1 MDYATALR
9 TLRAAINDPAQ
20 HGERW
25 HFTTRLPDAAE
36 LADIRAVTANALPED
51 YYRFIATCGSGAYF
65 DDDWPVVFY
74 DAAELRAQNAYYREL
89 LAEELAALPPD
100 APAPQS
106 GRLIVVGEHQAMGDW
121 FGFDTSR
128 PAPDFD
134 IFIPD
139 AAAPSTYAEEA
150 AWRHFADWIVQ
161 CVAGKG
167 QSTL

>member
-1 MDYATALR
+1 MDFVTALR
-9 TLRAAINDPAQ
+9 TLRAAINDPTR

-25 HFTTRLPDAAE
+25 HFTTRIPDAAE
-36 LADIRAVTANALPED
+36 LADIRAATAIALPED
-51 YYRFIATCGSGAYF
+51 YYRFIATCGSGEYF

-74 DAAELRAQNAYYREL
+74 DAAELRAQNAYYQEL

-106 GRLIVVGEHQAMGDW
+106 GRLIVVGEHQVMGDW

-128 PAPDFD
+128 AVPNFD
-134 IFIPD
+134 IFIHD
-139 AAAPSTYAEEA
+139 AADPSTYAEEA
-150 AWRHFADWIVQ
+150 EWRHFANWIGQ
-161 CVAGKG
+161 CVASKG